1 MTFNDL
7 SHLVRL
13 YFDVSCHFAVIVI
26 YIHNWFQITG
36 TDAAC
41 DINFDVKAFRCDLF
55 FQFCGSFLGTGRD
68 TAAALSNYYFHAGTS
83 YALSLISARICFTL
97 SLVRLP

>member
-1 MTFNDL
+1 MTFDDL

-13 YFDVSCHFAVIVI
+13 YFDVSGHFAVIVI
-26 YIHNWFQITG
+26 YIHNWFQIAG

-41 DINFDVKAFRCDLF
+41 NVNFYIKASLCDLL
-55 FQFCGSFLGTGRD
+55 FQFCGSFLGTGCD